1 MSAEHLS
8 TDQIAKLARQL
19 KQKHT
24 DLESQ
29 LEHSRQGSEPV
40 TLDQQSVGRIS
51 RMDAIQQQQ
60 MNVANRE
67 QAALLLKAITSA
79 LKRIDSHELCVSIAS
94 LHKSKINSVARWS
107 NRNYSDCTRKWP
119 ASWLR

>member
-60 MNVANRE
+60 MSVANRE

-79 LKRIDSHELCVSIAS
+79 LKRIDSHEYGYCRDCGEPVGFARLQAQPQAPLCLACQSE
-94 LHKSKINSVARWS
+94 LEQN
-107 NRNYSDCTRKWP
+107 
-119 ASWLR
+119 